1 MRPSG
6 RGAGTTRPGRSLPET
21 AHMFAALGDE
31 TRLRLVSHLCRDGP
45 LSITKLAAGA
55 QISRQAITK
64 HLRTMETAGLVQS
77 LRSGREII
85 WRMDQARL
93 EEARRYLDQ
102 ISSQWEAALER
113 LRTLVEKEPQS

>member
-1 MRPSG
+1 MLPS
-6 RGAGTTRPGRSLPET
+6 RHDAGTLRPGSIPAT
-21 AHMFAALGDE
+21 AQMFAALGDE
-31 TRLRLVSHLCRDGP
+31 TRLRLVDHLCSDGP
-45 LSITKLAAGA
+45 LSITRLAADA

-85 WRMDQARL
+85 WRMDQARV

-102 ISSQWEAALER
+102 ISAQWEAALAR
-113 LRTLVEKEPQS
+113 LRTLVEEEPDA